1 MFCTHDLGNTM
12 CFSSLELKWGGDESG
27 SSESWQ
33 GSCSG
38 CREGL
43 ITSGYLIF
51 PSFFC

>member
-1 MFCTHDLGNTM
+1 MFCMHDLGNTM
-12 CFSSLELKWGGDESG
+12 CFSSVELKWGGDESG

-33 GSCSG
+33 GSCLG

-51 PSFFC
+51 PSFFR